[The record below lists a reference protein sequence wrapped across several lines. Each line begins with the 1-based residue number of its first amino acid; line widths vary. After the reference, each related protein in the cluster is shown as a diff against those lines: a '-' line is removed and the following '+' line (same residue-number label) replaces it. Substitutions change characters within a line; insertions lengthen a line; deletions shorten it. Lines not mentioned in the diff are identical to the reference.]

1 MLGNKEFD
9 IFSFISGFLTCMSII
24 LFYFILNSCQSMEH
38 LPRVNN
44 VYAGRMGSTQN
55 VQRCTGGSEAC
66 KTQNSNNA
74 VINSGRNTH
83 GKKNN

>member
-1 MLGNKEFD
+1 MLDDKNFNLY
-9 IFSFISGFLTCMSII
+9 SFMCGFLTCMSLI
-24 LFYFILNSCQSMEH
+24 LCYFIINSFLSTEH

-66 KTQNSNNA
+66 KTQNSNNT
-74 VINSGRNTH
+74 VLNSGRNTH
-83 GKKNN
+83 GKK